1 MLLKSIYNY
10 VGYIVEQYLPEI
22 KHFAYYF
29 NQEFDA
35 NQLNNYPAIY
45 IELNPVNISDLQD
58 NAQLLTFNMNLRL
71 YANVNQSFTWA
82 DKNKKY
88 SGDFLDLIDRVN
100 AVFMLNRDVP
110 YEYSPIKPES
120 LRRTNFTLTPTF
132 SNIKEAVI
140 TFQFNVIDMSLIQI
154 PIYAIANDANFT
166 VEIVDN

>member
-1 MLLKSIYNY
+1 MLLKSLYNY
-10 VGYIVEQYLPEI
+10 FGYIVEQYLPEV
-22 KHFAYYF
+22 KHYAYYF
-29 NQEFDA
+29 GQEFDT
-35 NQLNNYPAIY
+35 NQINNYPAIY
-45 IELNPVNISDLQD
+45 IELIPANISDLQD
-58 NAQLLTFNMNLRL
+58 NAQLLTFNINIRL

-110 YEYSPIKPES
+110 YGYSPIKPES
-120 LRRTNFTLTPTF
+120 LRRINFTITPTF
-132 SNIKEAVI
+132 DKVKEAVI
-140 TFQFNVIDMSLIQI
+140 AFQFNVIDMSLIQI